1 MAAQKE
7 ASLASLN
14 VAQKV
19 LAVDARYNSLRLM
32 AYPRQSALVAD
43 YVCVACL
50 WVVRTLCRGKRP
62 WLAPRDQCTPLPHQ
76 CSANARVGTQYIRRR
91 NQLLRDNASRH
102 EETAVREAYLH
113 LRVQVL
119 RSKFGPLHRHR
130 EGSLASSSH
139 TSRRA
144 STESLHLSPETSSPR
159 LPRQLSSSLSHGLVP
174 TKSAEASRC
183 ANGRGGVGGA

>member
-1 MAAQKE
+1 MPYVL
-7 ASLASLN
+7 LACGLSVP
-14 VAQKV
+14 VAESDPGNAGLV
-19 LAVDARYNSLRLM
+19 HTRLTV
-32 AYPRQSALVAD
+32 P
-43 YVCVACL
+43 
-50 WVVRTLCRGKRP
+50 
-62 WLAPRDQCTPLPHQ
+62 
-76 CSANARVGTQYIRRR
+76 ANACVGTQYIRRR

-144 STESLHLSPETSSPR
+144 SMESLHLSPETSSPR
-159 LPRQLSSSLSHGLVP
+159 LPRRQLSSSLSHGLVP

-183 ANGRGGVGGA
+183 ANGKEQSGRGEAGR